1 MCDFGALLLLY
12 EQLMEDLNEDQNEY
26 FDRKNEIG
34 SHAYIEDELSH
45 LGAFVIA
52 DGITYE
58 CNDGQN
64 ENTYQ

>member
-1 MCDFGALLLLY
+1 
-12 EQLMEDLNEDQNEY
+12 MEDLNEDQNEY